1 MTIRTV
7 RNLRRFSQG
16 AFLVLF
22 LLLLLRTGFSGTL
35 SPDSIRDFRLAWPV
49 AVFFQIDPLVSIMTV
64 LSTWRLYDGLIWSLI
79 IVVLT
84 MFFGRFFCGWV
95 CPMGTVN
102 QIFSLRKGNRKS
114 LLGVNVIES
123 NRWHR
128 YQKLKFYIL
137 ILLVGSSLLTSLL
150 AGILDPLSLL
160 MRSIGLVIIP
170 MVGYI
175 LDSAGGLLASSGI
188 GAFSIMGYGLNWI
201 SQNILLTVRPVH
213 YHTIISLGLFFFL
226 ILASNRWFT
235 RFWCRGICPLG
246 ALLGLLSR
254 WSILGMEKNHEA
266 CTNCD
271 LCLLHCQG
279 GDDPQGGVPWKK
291 SECHLCLNCQAICP
305 ESAIKFK
312 LFPKDSKDQA
322 LPAPDISRRKVI
334 GSLVGGAA
342 MVPMIRSGDNFEAN
356 SNELLIRPPGSVSED
371 QFLSRCIRC
380 GECMKVCPNNALH
393 PTFLEAGWEGIWS
406 PILIARIGYCEH
418 TCTLCSQV
426 CPTGAI
432 RKISLE
438 DKVGTKDRPAISIGT
453 AFFDRGRCLPYAMAI
468 PCQVCEE
475 WCPTSPKAIYLVER
489 VSIDPNGKEVTLN
502 RPYVDPAKCIGCGAC
517 EYACPVVDKP
527 AIYVTAIGETRSTK
541 NQILLEK
548 RR

>member
-16 AFLVLF
+16 AFLALF
-22 LLLLLRTGFSGTL
+22 LLLLLKTGFSGAL

-79 IVVLT
+79 VVVLT
-84 MFFGRFFCGWV
+84 LFFGRFFCGWV

-102 QIFSLRKGNRKS
+102 QMLSSGKGNRKS

-137 ILLVGSSLLTSLL
+137 ILLIGSSLLTSLL
-150 AGILDPLSLL
+150 AGVLDPLSLL

-170 MVGYI
+170 MVGYL
-175 LDSAGGLLASSGI
+175 LDSVGSLLASSGI
-188 GAFSIMGYGLNWI
+188 EAFSIMGYGLNWI
-201 SQNILLTVRPVH
+201 SQNILLTVKPVH

-226 ILASNRWFT
+226 VLASNRWFT

-266 CTNCD
+266 CTDCN

-305 ESAIKFK
+305 ESVIKFK

-342 MVPMIRSGDNFEAN
+342 MVPMFRSGDNFDVN

-432 RKISLE
+432 REISLE

-453 AFFDRGRCLPYAMAI
+453 AFFDRGRCLPYAMAT

-489 VSIDPNGKEVTLN
+489 KSIDPDGKQVTLN
-502 RPYVDPAKCIGCGAC
+502 RPYVDPARCIGCGAC

-527 AIYVTAIGETRSTK
+527 AIYVTAIGETRSIK

>member
-1 MTIRTV
+1 MTIKTT
-7 RNLRRFSQG
+7 RNLRRLSQG
-16 AFLVLF
+16 VFLALF
-22 LLLLLRTGFSGTL
+22 LLLLLRTGFSGAL
-35 SPDSIRDFRLAWPV
+35 SADAIRDFRLAWPV
-49 AVFFQIDPLVSIMTV
+49 AIFFQIDPLASIMTM
-64 LSTWRLYDGLIWSLI
+64 LSTWRLYDGMIWSLI
-79 IVVLT
+79 VVLLT
-84 MFFGRFFCGWV
+84 LFFGRFFCGWV

-102 QIFSLRKGNRKS
+102 HMLSSRKGNRKS

-137 ILLVGSSLLTSLL
+137 ILLIGSSLLTSLL

-170 MVGYI
+170 MIGYL
-175 LDSAGGLLASSGI
+175 LDSVGSLLASSGM
-188 GAFSIMGYGLNWI
+188 GVFSIIGFGLNWI
-201 SQNILLTVRPVH
+201 SQNILLTVNPVH

-226 ILASNRWFT
+226 VIASNRWFT

-246 ALLGLLSR
+246 ALFGLLSR

-266 CTNCD
+266 CTDCN

-305 ESAIKFK
+305 ESVIKFK
-312 LFPKDSKDQA
+312 LFPNDSKDQMVS
-322 LPAPDISRRKVI
+322 APDISRRKVM
-334 GSLVGGAA
+334 GTLVGGAA
-342 MVPMIRSGDNFEAN
+342 MVPLIRSGDNFEAN
-356 SNELLIRPPGSVSED
+356 SNELLIRPPGSTSED

-406 PILIARIGYCEH
+406 PILIAKIGYCEH

-432 RKISLE
+432 REITLE
-438 DKVGTKDRPAISIGT
+438 DKVGTVKRPAISIGT
-453 AFFDRGRCLPYAMAI
+453 AFFDRGRCLPYSMAT

-489 VSIDPNGKEVTLN
+489 VSIDPKGNEITLN
-502 RPYVDPAKCIGCGAC
+502 RPYVDPALCIGCGAC
-517 EYACPVVDKP
+517 EYACPVVDRP
-527 AIYVTAIGETRSTK
+527 AIYVTAIGETRSTE
-541 NQILLEK
+541 NQILLE
-548 RR
+548 RRR